1 METLVEEYSKQN
13 NLPSPQLL
21 FGKLAERENEFS
33 SSSVDNSFIKSIGWV
48 PNLSIKCGISKLVE
62 ELRVPNCAKV
72 L

>member
-1 METLVEEYSKQN
+1 METGEEYSKQN
-13 NLPSPQLL
+13 NLPSPQP

-33 SSSVDNSFIKSIGWV
+33 SSSVDNSFIKSIGWFRIYQ
-48 PNLSIKCGISKLVE
+48 SMRISKLVE